1 VDARF
6 RGHDEIET
14 DTLPIV
20 SKQSPAWLGC
30 ARPAGA
36 GSGGGIE
43 QSGHH
48 GRQYLPTSLLYGLT
62 VLIWGSS
69 WYAIRLQTGVV
80 SVDLAIGYRFVLAAV
95 ILAGYCLL
103 TGRRLRY
110 GLRDHLFMAAQGFT
124 LFSLNYMLFYRA
136 SFDMPSGLM
145 SVCFSTI
152 LLMNIANGHLFFK
165 TKVEPRVFLGALL
178 GLAGLTL
185 VFWPE
190 VAGFGANAVT
200 GLLLSLVATYSA
212 SLGNMISVRH
222 KQREIPVIESNAI
235 GMAYGAISSLAVA
248 ALLGRP
254 LVYDFRPQFT
264 LALLFLSIFASII
277 GFGSFLTLIQRIG
290 ADRAAYATVLF
301 PIVALAISTW
311 LESYAWTPLAAAGVA
326 LVLLGNILVLMRRRP
341 ALKESRPA

>member
-1 VDARF
+1 
-6 RGHDEIET
+6 
-14 DTLPIV
+14 
-20 SKQSPAWLGC
+20 
-30 ARPAGA
+30 
-36 GSGGGIE
+36 
-43 QSGHH
+43 
-48 GRQYLPTSLLYGLT
+48 LPTSLLYGLT

-80 SVDLAIGYRFVLAAV
+80 PVDLAIAYRFVLAAA
-95 ILAGYCLL
+95 ILIGYCLA

-110 GLRDHLFMAAQGFT
+110 GARDHLFMAAQGFT

-136 SFDMPSGLM
+136 SYDMPSGLM

-152 LLMNIANGHLFFK
+152 LLMNIANGTLFFK
-165 TKVEPRVFLGALL
+165 TRVEPRVFLGALL

-190 VAGFGANAVT
+190 VAGFGGKAMT
-200 GLLLSLVATYSA
+200 GLLLSLAATYSA
-212 SLGNMISVRH
+212 SLGNMITVRH

-264 LALLFLSIFASII
+264 LALLFLSLFASII

-311 LESYAWTPLAAAGVA
+311 LEGYAWTPLAAVGVA
-326 LVLLGNILVLMRRRP
+326 LVLLGNVLVLMRRRP
-341 ALKESRPA
+341 PVKESLPA

>member
-1 VDARF
+1 
-6 RGHDEIET
+6 
-14 DTLPIV
+14 
-20 SKQSPAWLGC
+20 
-30 ARPAGA
+30 
-36 GSGGGIE
+36 
-43 QSGHH
+43 
-48 GRQYLPTSLLYGLT
+48 LPTSVLYGLT

-69 WYAIRLQTGVV
+69 WFAITKQTGVV
-80 SVDLAIGYRFVLAAV
+80 SVELAIAYRFILAAV
-95 ILAGYCLL
+95 ILVTYCLA

-110 GLRDHLFMAAQGFT
+110 GARDHLFMAAQGFA

-136 SFDMPSGLM
+136 SFDMPSGLI

-152 LLMNIANGHLFFK
+152 LLMNIANGHLFFR
-165 TKVEPRVFLGALL
+165 TRVEPKVFLGALL

-190 VAGFGANAVT
+190 VAGFGGKAAT

-235 GMAYGAISSLAVA
+235 GMTYGALSSLAIA
-248 ALLGRP
+248 AALGRP

-264 LALLFLSIFASII
+264 LALLFLSLFASII
-277 GFGSFLTLIQRIG
+277 GFGSFLTLIHRIG

-311 LESYAWTPLAAAGVA
+311 LEGYRWTPLAATGAA
-326 LVLLGNILVLMRRRP
+326 LVLLGNVLVLMRRRP
-341 ALKESRPA
+341 PVKSKIGSA